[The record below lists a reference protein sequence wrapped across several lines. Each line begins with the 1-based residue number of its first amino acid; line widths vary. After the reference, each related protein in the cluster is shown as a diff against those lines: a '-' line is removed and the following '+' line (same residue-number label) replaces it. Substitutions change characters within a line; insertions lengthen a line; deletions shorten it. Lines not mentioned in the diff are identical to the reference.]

1 MSTPLGR
8 SSLIAAALAVLLSGC
23 AAPAPA
29 AAPEAPLSTPEPAPS
44 ETSGPEIE
52 SIAPGEHVVPVRCD
66 ELIPDAQSR
75 LGLELQTST
84 LRSVGGV
91 TGVTAGLLACHEAA
105 RTEPFTAMVYVM
117 AVPPPEW
124 ASGLRDLGGAE
135 TKGVLVHR
143 ICADDATYCVAQLAT
158 DDYAAEV
165 FLTDYAFT
173 GTISNE
179 LDAIAQELGA
189 TLLSL
194 PEPRERSTPAD
205 QPSPTTE
212 GCAALDIS
220 GSPVAEQIAPILEN
234 REEYPG
240 SGDGPPLYYAA
251 EARIG
256 ALWCV
261 WSAGYDGLELNVVP
275 GGAWAIDD
283 PAALLAGTPIE
294 VDGAD
299 NARWADSPYQ
309 EDAVLLFAAVGE
321 DLMMLTWR
329 DSPIDGLFADDGVD
343 LADRLLEAFVRSVDV
358 N

>member
-1 MSTPLGR
+1 MTRIGILASG
-8 SSLIAAALAVLLSGC
+8 IALALLLTSC
-23 AAPAPA
+23 ATPAEEEPLAAPSV
-29 AAPEAPLSTPEPAPS
+29 EASASP
-44 ETSGPEIE
+44 
-52 SIAPGEHVVPVRCD
+52 SIAPVEPALLAPGEQAVPATCD
-66 ELIPDAQSR
+66 ELILDSQSR
-75 LGLELQTST
+75 LGLQLQPSM
-84 LRSVGGV
+84 LQSIGGV

-105 RTEPFTAMVYVM
+105 RTEPITAMVYVM
-117 AVPPPEW
+117 AVPPPTW
-124 ASGLRDLGGAE
+124 TSSLRDLGGEE
-135 TKGVLVHR
+135 TNGVLVHR
-143 ICADDATYCVAQLAT
+143 ICADDATYCVAQLGT
-158 DDYAAEV
+158 DDYAAEL
-165 FLTDYAFT
+165 FITDYALT
-173 GTISNE
+173 GTISSE

-194 PEPRERSTPAD
+194 PEPRERSTATD
-205 QPSPTTE
+205 QALGTAE
-212 GCAALDIS
+212 ECAALDIS
-220 GSPVAEQIAPILEN
+220 ESPVSDQIAPILEN

-275 GGAWAIDD
+275 GGGWAIDD

-299 NARWADSPYQ
+299 SARWADSPYQ
-309 EDAVLLFAAVGE
+309 EDTVILFAAVGE

-329 DSPIDGLFADDGVD
+329 DSPIDGLFADDGVG
-343 LADRLLEAFVRSVDV
+343 LAVRLLEAFVRSVDV

>member
-1 MSTPLGR
+1 MSRIRILASG
-8 SSLIAAALAVLLSGC
+8 IALALLLTSC
-23 AAPAPA
+23 ATPAEEEPLAAPSV
-29 AAPEAPLSTPEPAPS
+29 EASASP
-44 ETSGPEIE
+44 
-52 SIAPGEHVVPVRCD
+52 SIAPVEPALLAPGEQAVPATCD
-66 ELIPDAQSR
+66 ELIPESQSR
-75 LGLELQTST
+75 LGLQLQPSM
-84 LRSVGGV
+84 LQSIGGV

-105 RTEPFTAMVYVM
+105 RTEPITAMVYVM
-117 AVPPPEW
+117 AVPPPTW
-124 ASGLRDLGGAE
+124 TASLRDLGGEE
-135 TKGVLVHR
+135 TNGVLVHR

-158 DDYAAEV
+158 EDYAAEL
-165 FLTDYAFT
+165 FITDYALS
-173 GTISNE
+173 GTISRE
-179 LDAIAQELGA
+179 LDAIAEELGA

-194 PEPRERSTPAD
+194 PEPRERSTATD
-205 QPSPTTE
+205 QASGTAG

-220 GSPVAEQIAPILEN
+220 DSQVSDQIAPILEN

-275 GGAWAIDD
+275 GGGWAIDD

-299 NARWADSPYQ
+299 SARWADSPYQ
-309 EDAVLLFAAVGE
+309 EDAVILFAAVGE